1 MNSTIDKIEVNHFDK
16 PNQDWWDEYGSFSA
30 LHRLTPCRI
39 EYIVQVIKRNIIS
52 KQINSS
58 TKICN
63 NLNILDVGCGG
74 GLLCEPL
81 SRLGGNVTGI
91 DVSENAIITAKQ
103 HASKMG
109 LKINY
114 ICTSLEELNIKKD
127 FDLIIASEVIE
138 HVLDRKY
145 FLKMIRKISSN
156 KTSFIFT
163 TINKSIPSL
172 LFGKFAAEYL
182 LNLIPKGTH
191 DWEKFVTP
199 QKLYLEAMENGI
211 YLNNFSGL
219 TPNVFNKEFNL
230 TSYLGINYAASGI
243 VRE

>member
-1 MNSTIDKIEVNHFDK
+1 MNSTVDKKEVNHFDK
-16 PNQDWWDEYGSFSA
+16 PNQDWWDEGGSFSA
-30 LHRLTPCRI
+30 LHRLTPCRV
-39 EYIVQVIKRNIIS
+39 EYIIQVIKRNIIN

-58 TKICN
+58 TQICN

-91 DVSENAIITAKQ
+91 DVSKNAILTAKQ

-172 LFGKFAAEYL
+172 LFGKFAAEYI

-199 QKLYLEAMENGI
+199 QKLYLEALENGI

-219 TPNVFNKEFNL
+219 TPNIFNKEFNL

-243 VRE
+243 VRV

>member
-1 MNSTIDKIEVNHFDK
+1 MNTTVDKIEVNHFDK
-16 PNQDWWDEYGSFSA
+16 PNQDWWDEGGSFSA

-39 EYIVQVIKRNIIS
+39 EYIVQVIKRNIIN
-52 KQINSS
+52 KQIDSA

-63 NLNILDVGCGG
+63 HLNILDVGCGG

-114 ICTSLEELNIKKD
+114 ICTSLEELNLKKD

-172 LFGKFAAEYL
+172 LFGKFAAEYI

-211 YLNNFSGL
+211 YLNNFSGI
-219 TPNVFNKEFNL
+219 TPNIFNKEFNL

>member
-1 MNSTIDKIEVNHFDK
+1 MNSTVDKTEVNHFDQ
-16 PNQDWWDEYGSFSA
+16 PNQDWWDESGSFSA
-30 LHRLTPCRI
+30 LHRLTPCRV
-39 EYIVQVIKRNIIS
+39 EYIVQVIKRNIIN
-52 KQINSS
+52 KHINSS
-58 TKICN
+58 TQICN

-114 ICTSLEELNIKKD
+114 ICTSLEELNLKKD

-199 QKLYLEAMENGI
+199 QKLYLEALENGI

-219 TPNVFNKEFNL
+219 TPNIFNKEFNL

>member
-1 MNSTIDKIEVNHFDK
+1 MNSTVDKTEVNHFDQ
-16 PNQDWWDEYGSFSA
+16 PNQDWWDESGSFSA

-39 EYIVQVIKRNIIS
+39 EYIVQVIKRNIIN

-58 TKICN
+58 TQICN

-114 ICTSLEELNIKKD
+114 ICTSLEELNLKKD

-172 LFGKFAAEYL
+172 LFGKFAAEYI

-199 QKLYLEAMENGI
+199 QKLYLEALENGI

>member
-1 MNSTIDKIEVNHFDK
+1 MNSTVDITEVNHFDK
-16 PNQDWWDEYGSFSA
+16 PNQDWWDECGSFSA

-39 EYIVQVIKRNIIS
+39 EYIVQVIKRNIINQ
-52 KQINSS
+52 QINSS
-58 TKICN
+58 TQICN

-114 ICTSLEELNIKKD
+114 ICTSLEELNLKKD

-172 LFGKFAAEYL
+172 LFGKFAAEYI

-199 QKLYLEAMENGI
+199 QKLYLEALENGI

>member
-1 MNSTIDKIEVNHFDK
+1 MNSTVDKKEVNHFDK
-16 PNQDWWDEYGSFSA
+16 PNQDWWDESGSFSA
-30 LHRLTPCRI
+30 LHRLTPCRV
-39 EYIVQVIKRNIIS
+39 EYIVQVIKRNIIN

-58 TKICN
+58 TQICN

-114 ICTSLEELNIKKD
+114 ICTSLEELNLKKD

-172 LFGKFAAEYL
+172 LFGKFAAEYI

-199 QKLYLEAMENGI
+199 QKLYLEALENGI

-219 TPNVFNKEFNL
+219 TPNVLNKEFNL
-230 TSYLGINYAASGI
+230 TSYLGMNYAASGI

>member
-58 TKICN
+58 AKICN

-91 DVSENAIITAKQ
+91 DVSENAIKTAKQ

-172 LFGKFAAEYL
+172 LFGKFAAEYI

-199 QKLYLEAMENGI
+199 QKLYLEALENGI

>member
-91 DVSENAIITAKQ
+91 DVSENAIKTAKQ

>member
-1 MNSTIDKIEVNHFDK
+1 MNSTVDKKEVNHFDK
-16 PNQDWWDEYGSFSA
+16 PNQDWWDESGSFSA

-39 EYIVQVIKRNIIS
+39 EFIVQVIKRNIIN
-52 KQINSS
+52 KQTNSS
-58 TKICN
+58 TQICN

-81 SRLGGNVTGI
+81 SRLGGTVTGI

-114 ICTSLEELNIKKD
+114 ICTSLEELNLKKD

-172 LFGKFAAEYL
+172 LFGKFAAEYI

-199 QKLYLEAMENGI
+199 QKLYLEALENGI

>member
-1 MNSTIDKIEVNHFDK
+1 MESTIDEKEVNHFDK
-16 PNQDWWDEYGSFSA
+16 PNQDWWDEGGSFSA

-39 EYIVQVIKRNIIS
+39 EYIIQVIKRNIIN

-58 TKICN
+58 TQICN

-114 ICTSLEELNIKKD
+114 ICTSLEELNLKKD

-172 LFGKFAAEYL
+172 LFGKFAAEYI

-199 QKLYLEAMENGI
+199 QKLYLEALENGI

>member
-1 MNSTIDKIEVNHFDK
+1 MNSTVDKIEVNHFDK
-16 PNQDWWDEYGSFSA
+16 PNQDWWDESGSFSA

-39 EYIVQVIKRNIIS
+39 EYIVQVIKRNIIN

-58 TKICN
+58 TQICN

-172 LFGKFAAEYL
+172 LFGKFAAEYI

-199 QKLYLEAMENGI
+199 QKLYLEALENGI

-219 TPNVFNKEFNL
+219 SPNVFNKEFNL
-230 TSYLGINYAASGI
+230 TSYLGVNYAASGI

>member
-1 MNSTIDKIEVNHFDK
+1 MNSTIDIKEVNHFDK
-16 PNQDWWDEYGSFSA
+16 PNQDWWDESGSFSA
-30 LHRLTPCRI
+30 LHRLTPCRV
-39 EYIVQVIKRNIIS
+39 EYIVQVIKRNIIN

-58 TKICN
+58 TQICN

-91 DVSENAIITAKQ
+91 DVSENAILTAKQ

-114 ICTSLEELNIKKD
+114 ICTSLEELNFKKD
-127 FDLIIASEVIE
+127 FDIIIASEVIE

-172 LFGKFAAEYL
+172 LFGKFAAEYI
-182 LNLIPKGTH
+182 LNLLPKGTH

-199 QKLYLEAMENGI
+199 QKLYLEALENGI

-219 TPNVFNKEFNL
+219 TPNIFNKEFNL

>member
-1 MNSTIDKIEVNHFDK
+1 MNSTVDKTEVNHFDQ
-16 PNQDWWDEYGSFSA
+16 PNQDWWDESGSFSA
-30 LHRLTPCRI
+30 LHKLTPCRI
-39 EYIVQVIKRNIIS
+39 EYIVQVIKRNIIN
-52 KQINSS
+52 KHINSS
-58 TKICN
+58 TQICN

-114 ICTSLEELNIKKD
+114 ICTSLEELNLKKD
-127 FDLIIASEVIE
+127 FDIIIASEVIE

-172 LFGKFAAEYL
+172 LFGKFAAEYI

-219 TPNVFNKEFNL
+219 TPNVFNKEFKL

>member
-1 MNSTIDKIEVNHFDK
+1 MNSTVDKTEVNHFDK
-16 PNQDWWDEYGSFSA
+16 PNKDWWDESGSFSS
-30 LHRLTPCRI
+30 LHKLTPCRI
-39 EYIVQVIKRNIIS
+39 EYIVQVIKRNIIN

-58 TKICN
+58 TQICN

-114 ICTSLEELNIKKD
+114 ICTSLEELNLKKD

-172 LFGKFAAEYL
+172 LFGKFAAEYI

-199 QKLYLEAMENGI
+199 QKLYLEALENGI

>member
-1 MNSTIDKIEVNHFDK
+1 MNSTVDKTEVNHFDQ
-16 PNQDWWDEYGSFSA
+16 PNQDWWDESGSFSA

-39 EYIVQVIKRNIIS
+39 EYIVQVIKRNIIN

-58 TKICN
+58 TQICN

-114 ICTSLEELNIKKD
+114 ICTSLEELNLKKD

-172 LFGKFAAEYL
+172 LFGKFAAEYI

-199 QKLYLEAMENGI
+199 QKLYLEALENGI

-219 TPNVFNKEFNL
+219 TPNIFNKEFNL

>member
-1 MNSTIDKIEVNHFDK
+1 MNSTVDKIEVNHFDK

-39 EYIVQVIKRNIIS
+39 EYIVQVIKRNIIN

-58 TKICN
+58 TQICN

-114 ICTSLEELNIKKD
+114 ICTSLEELNLKKD

-172 LFGKFAAEYL
+172 LFGKLAAEYI

-199 QKLYLEAMENGI
+199 QKLYLEALENGI

-219 TPNVFNKEFNL
+219 TPNIFNKEFNL
-230 TSYLGINYAASGI
+230 SSYLGVNYAASGI
-243 VRE
+243 VRI

>member
-1 MNSTIDKIEVNHFDK
+1 MNSTVDKTEVNHFDK
-16 PNQDWWDEYGSFSA
+16 PNQDWWDESGSFSA

-39 EYIVQVIKRNIIS
+39 EYIVQVIKRNIIN

-58 TKICN
+58 TQICN

-81 SRLGGNVTGI
+81 SRLGGDVTGI

-114 ICTSLEELNIKKD
+114 ICTSLEELNLKKD

-172 LFGKFAAEYL
+172 LFGKFAAEYI

-199 QKLYLEAMENGI
+199 QKLYLEALENGI

-219 TPNVFNKEFNL
+219 TPNIFNKEFNL

>member
-1 MNSTIDKIEVNHFDK
+1 MNLTVDKTEVNHFDK
-16 PNQDWWDEYGSFSA
+16 PNQDWWDESGSFSA
-30 LHRLTPCRI
+30 LHKLTPCRV
-39 EYIVQVIKRNIIS
+39 EYIVQVIKRNIIN

-58 TKICN
+58 TQICN

-91 DVSENAIITAKQ
+91 DVSENAIITAKK

-109 LKINY
+109 LTINY
-114 ICTSLEELNIKKD
+114 ICTSLEELNMKKD

-172 LFGKFAAEYL
+172 LFGKFAAEYI

-199 QKLYLEAMENGI
+199 QKLYLEALENGI
-211 YLNNFSGL
+211 YLNNFSGI
-219 TPNVFNKEFNL
+219 TPNIFNKEFNL

-243 VRE
+243 VRV

>member
-1 MNSTIDKIEVNHFDK
+1 MNSTVDKREVNHFDK
-16 PNQDWWDEYGSFSA
+16 PNQDWWDESGSFSA

-39 EYIVQVIKRNIIS
+39 EYIVQVIKRNIIN

-58 TKICN
+58 TQICN

-114 ICTSLEELNIKKD
+114 ICTSLEELNLKKD

-199 QKLYLEAMENGI
+199 QKLYLEALENGI

>member
-1 MNSTIDKIEVNHFDK
+1 MNSTVDKREVNHFDK
-16 PNQDWWDEYGSFSA
+16 PNQDWWDESGSFSA

-39 EYIVQVIKRNIIS
+39 EYIVQVIKRNIIN

-58 TKICN
+58 TQICN

-114 ICTSLEELNIKKD
+114 ICTSLEELNLKKD

-172 LFGKFAAEYL
+172 LFGKFAAEYI

-199 QKLYLEAMENGI
+199 QKLYLEALENGI

-219 TPNVFNKEFNL
+219 TPNIFNKEFNL

>member
-1 MNSTIDKIEVNHFDK
+1 MNSTVDKKEVNHFDK
-16 PNQDWWDEYGSFSA
+16 PNQDWWDESGSFST
-30 LHRLTPCRI
+30 LHKLTPCRV
-39 EYIVQVIKRNIIS
+39 EYISQVIRRNIIN

-58 TKICN
+58 TQICN

-91 DVSENAIITAKQ
+91 DVSENAIKTAKQ

-114 ICTSLEELNIKKD
+114 ICTSLEELNLKKD

-172 LFGKFAAEYL
+172 LFGKFAAEYI

-191 DWEKFVTP
+191 DWKKFVSP
-199 QKLYLEAMENGI
+199 EKLYSEALENGI

-219 TPNVFNKEFNL
+219 TPDIFNKEFNL

-243 VRE
+243 VKV

>member
-91 DVSENAIITAKQ
+91 DVSENAIKTAKQ

-172 LFGKFAAEYL
+172 LFGKFAAEYI

-199 QKLYLEAMENGI
+199 QKLYLEALENGI

>member
-1 MNSTIDKIEVNHFDK
+1 M
-16 PNQDWWDEYGSFSA
+16 
-30 LHRLTPCRI
+30 
-39 EYIVQVIKRNIIS
+39 
-52 KQINSS
+52 
-58 TKICN
+58 
-63 NLNILDVGCGG
+63 NILDVGCGG

-114 ICTSLEELNIKKD
+114 ICTSLEELNMKKD

-172 LFGKFAAEYL
+172 LFGKFAAEYI

-199 QKLYLEAMENGI
+199 QKLYLEALENGI

-219 TPNVFNKEFNL
+219 TPNIFNKEFNL

>member
-1 MNSTIDKIEVNHFDK
+1 MNSTVDKTEVNHFDQ
-16 PNQDWWDEYGSFSA
+16 PNQDWWDESGSFSA

-91 DVSENAIITAKQ
+91 DVSENAIKTAKQ

-172 LFGKFAAEYL
+172 LFGKFAAEYI

-199 QKLYLEAMENGI
+199 QKLYLEALENGI

-219 TPNVFNKEFNL
+219 TPNIFNKEFNL

>member
-1 MNSTIDKIEVNHFDK
+1 MNSTVDKTEVNNFDK
-16 PNQDWWDEYGSFSA
+16 PNQDWWDESGSFSA

-39 EYIVQVIKRNIIS
+39 EYIVQVIKRNIINQ
-52 KQINSS
+52 QINSS
-58 TKICN
+58 TQICN

-81 SRLGGNVTGI
+81 SRLGGNVIGI

-114 ICTSLEELNIKKD
+114 ICTSLEELNMKKD

-172 LFGKFAAEYL
+172 LFGKFAAEYI

-199 QKLYLEAMENGI
+199 QKLYLEALENGI

>member
-1 MNSTIDKIEVNHFDK
+1 MNSTVDKTEVNHFDQ
-16 PNQDWWDEYGSFSA
+16 PNQDWWDESGSFSA

-39 EYIVQVIKRNIIS
+39 EYIIQVIKRNIIN
-52 KQINSS
+52 KQKNSS
-58 TKICN
+58 TQICN

-114 ICTSLEELNIKKD
+114 ICTSLEELNLKKD

-172 LFGKFAAEYL
+172 LFGKFAAEYI

-199 QKLYLEAMENGI
+199 QKLYLEALENGI

-219 TPNVFNKEFNL
+219 TPNIFNKEFNL

>member
-1 MNSTIDKIEVNHFDK
+1 MNSTVDKTEVNHFDQ
-16 PNQDWWDEYGSFSA
+16 PNQDWWDERGSFSA

-39 EYIVQVIKRNIIS
+39 EYIVQVIKRNIIN

-58 TKICN
+58 TQICN

-103 HASKMG
+103 HASGMG

-114 ICTSLEELNIKKD
+114 ICTSLEELNLKKD

-172 LFGKFAAEYL
+172 LFGKFAAEYI

-199 QKLYLEAMENGI
+199 QKLYIEALENGI
-211 YLNNFSGL
+211 YLNNFCGL
-219 TPNVFNKEFNL
+219 TANIFNKEFNL

-243 VRE
+243 VKV

>member
-1 MNSTIDKIEVNHFDK
+1 MNSTVDKREVNHFDK
-16 PNQDWWDEYGSFSA
+16 PNQDWWDESGSFSA

-39 EYIVQVIKRNIIS
+39 EYIVQVIKRNIINQ
-52 KQINSS
+52 QINSS
-58 TKICN
+58 TQICN

-114 ICTSLEELNIKKD
+114 ICTSLEELNLKKD

-172 LFGKFAAEYL
+172 LFGKFAAEYI

-199 QKLYLEAMENGI
+199 QKLYLEALENGI

-243 VRE
+243 VRV

>member
-1 MNSTIDKIEVNHFDK
+1 MNSTVDKTEVNYFDK
-16 PNQDWWDEYGSFSA
+16 PNQDWWDESGSFSA
-30 LHRLTPCRI
+30 LHRLTPCRV
-39 EYIVQVIKRNIIS
+39 EYIVQVIKRNIIN
-52 KQINSS
+52 KHINSS
-58 TKICN
+58 TQICN

-114 ICTSLEELNIKKD
+114 ICTSLEELNLKKD

-172 LFGKFAAEYL
+172 LFGKFAAEYI

-199 QKLYLEAMENGI
+199 QKLYLEALENGI

-219 TPNVFNKEFNL
+219 TPNIFNKEFNL

>member
-1 MNSTIDKIEVNHFDK
+1 MNSTVDKTEVNHFDQ
-16 PNQDWWDEYGSFSA
+16 PNQDWWDESGSFSA

-39 EYIVQVIKRNIIS
+39 EYIIQVIRRNIIN

-58 TKICN
+58 TQICN

-91 DVSENAIITAKQ
+91 DVSKNAILTAKQ

-114 ICTSLEELNIKKD
+114 ICTSLEELNMKKD

-145 FLKMIRKISSN
+145 FLKLIRKISSN

-172 LFGKFAAEYL
+172 LFGKFAAEYI
-182 LNLIPKGTH
+182 LNLIPKDTH

-199 QKLYLEAMENGI
+199 QKLYLEAMDNGI

-219 TPNVFNKEFNL
+219 TPNIFNKEFNL

>member
-1 MNSTIDKIEVNHFDK
+1 MNSTVDKTEVNHFDK
-16 PNQDWWDEYGSFSA
+16 PNLDWWDENGSFSA
-30 LHRLTPCRI
+30 LHRLTPCRV
-39 EYIVQVIKRNIIS
+39 EYIVQVIKRNIINQ
-52 KQINSS
+52 QINSS
-58 TKICN
+58 TQICN

-114 ICTSLEELNIKKD
+114 ICTSLEEFNMKKD

-145 FLKMIRKISSN
+145 FLKLIRKISSN

-172 LFGKFAAEYL
+172 LFGKFAAEYI

-199 QKLYLEAMENGI
+199 QKLYIEALENGI

-219 TPNVFNKEFNL
+219 TPNIFKKEFNL